1 MERMQC
7 PLMDV
12 IPNLAEKSKKSCIQL
27 GEVAVALISLLE
39 AVHNMKRLFVDVKP
53 DNFMV
58 CKPDR
63 KSSSIAQ
70 RLRMIDLGLVESF
83 HDMASSSHR
92 QNMYPNGQVIGTPN
106 YVSINVLEG
115 NTPSR
120 RDDMEALG
128 YVIVELILFSYK
140 HFGML
145 DSSSSTR
152 GRKCT
157 GLDSLLPWS
166 SSKSDQEILRLKKES
181 LNGSLYLI
189 IENETNESASKI
201 IKEYF
206 DDVRGLTYKEK
217 PKYDRLKSLVQDLTI
232 NTTSTSSKTRRT
244 RTQTKKIQTK
254 PNKTSR
260 ATRKEISSDES
271 IELLSLDASSSKM
284 NERESVK
291 ETLYVKSPSSEGI
304 NFSTM
309 KRRTR
314 TSARAAAAAKE
325 VEEVKLTK
333 KRNKRLQLVIES
345 DDDYDH
351 PSPPKVI
358 KTIKKKDDTAK
369 KNCDATSLSTERNN
383 LDDFYSPK
391 NEIDVA
397 NPSTKEATNIEI
409 VEEDF
414 TSVCDHP
421 TYDLTND
428 TDNDTFQSCHP
439 PETMDWEYMD
449 EENQNPQKPNPVVA
463 NNIQEA
469 KLAAVAVKPR
479 QSTKSL
485 MIHFIEG
492 PLLGESFHLD
502 HTVNVGTNPPKSRS
516 KTTMTFVVEN
526 DTQASSSHVQL
537 ALTKTKHGSLSV
549 KVKDMKSSNG
559 TFVNGKRLPKG
570 GQTQAFIGAKIQIG
584 DSVMKIQKI

>member
-1 MERMQC
+1 
-7 PLMDV
+7 MDV
-12 IPNLAEKSKKSCIQL
+12 IPNLAAKSKDSCIQL

-39 AVHNMKRLFVDVKP
+39 AVHNMKRLFIDVKP
-53 DNFMV
+53 DNFMA
-58 CKPDR
+58 CKPSAR

-92 QNMYPNGQVIGTPN
+92 DNMYPNGQVIGTPN

-145 DSSSSTR
+145 NSSSTG
-152 GRKCT
+152 GRKST

-166 SSKSDQEILRLKKES
+166 SCKSDEEILREKKES
-181 LNGSLYLI
+181 LNGSLYSM
-189 IENETNESASKI
+189 IENDTNKTASMI
-201 IKEYF
+201 MKEYF

-217 PKYDRLKSLVQDLTI
+217 PKYDRLKSFVQDLTI

-244 RTQTKKIQTK
+244 KKNQMK
-254 PNKTSR
+254 KTVIKSKKTTRASR
-260 ATRKEISSDES
+260 KAISSSDES
-271 IELLSLDASSSKM
+271 IEILSSDESSSKT
-284 NERESVK
+284 NEIESLK
-291 ETLYVKSPSSEGI
+291 ETLNVKSASSEGI
-304 NFSTM
+304 NLNYSTT
-309 KRRTR
+309 KRKTR
-314 TSARAAAAAKE
+314 SSARAAAAAKE
-325 VEEVKLTK
+325 IEEIKLTK
-333 KRNKRLQLVIES
+333 KRNKRLQIVIES

-351 PSPPKVI
+351 PSPPKII
-358 KTIKKKDDTAK
+358 KTIKEKNDTAK
-369 KNCDATSLSTERNN
+369 MIRDNTSFSTQGKT
-383 LDDFYSPK
+383 LDGFYSPK

-397 NPSTKEATNIEI
+397 ESSIKESSEIEV

-414 TSVCDHP
+414 ISVCDHP
-421 TYDLTND
+421 TYDLTNGG
-428 TDNDTFQSCHP
+428 DNDSFQSCRS

-449 EENQNPQKPNPVVA
+449 EENQNPQKPNPAIA
-463 NNIQEA
+463 NNRQRVKSTA
-469 KLAAVAVKPR
+469 AAVVKPR
-479 QSTKSL
+479 KSTKSL

-502 HTVNVGTNPPKSRS
+502 HTVNVGKNPPKSRS
-516 KTTMTFVVEN
+516 KTTVTFAVEN
-526 DTQASSSHVQL
+526 DSQVSSSHVQL
-537 ALTKTKHGSLSV
+537 VLNKTKHGSLSV

-559 TFVNGKRLPKG
+559 TFVNGKMLPKG

-584 DSVMKIQKI
+584 DSVMKIQKV